1 MLLGGEKVQLE
12 VNIEDNFWP
21 GKDEESMTSGGRGE
35 KAIAPETWESWFQQ
49 WLQQLASY
57 LPPAKGYELSVR
69 LTDDKEIQAF
79 NAQYRQLDQATDV
92 LSFAALETSLVMPAE
107 HLSLHPCYLGDIII
121 SVETAL
127 RQAQQAGHNLTTELA
142 WLTSHGLLHLL
153 GWDHPD
159 DRSLTRMLE
168 QQKALLQKVNL
179 QIGSGYAW
187 DLEENLN

>member
-12 VNIEDNFWP
+12 VNIEDNFWS
-21 GKDEESMTSGGRGE
+21 GEDGESMALGELAE
-35 KAIAPETWESWFQQ
+35 KAIASETWESWFYQ
-49 WLQQLASY
+49 WLQQLDPY
-57 LPPAKGYELSVR
+57 LPPAKGYELSLR
-69 LTDDKEIQAF
+69 LTDDREIQEF
-79 NAQYRQLDQATDV
+79 NAQYRQLDEATDV

-121 SVETAL
+121 SVETAF

-159 DRSLTRMLE
+159 DRSLTRMLD
-168 QQKALLQKVNL
+168 QQKALLQKINL
-179 QIGSGYAW
+179 QIGSGYVW
-187 DLEENLN
+187 ESEENLN